1 MDEKEIA
8 ILKKSLR
15 AMIRSRTFEEKTIE
29 LYQKGIIQGSLH
41 PGIGHEA
48 IPVGVCSALNDDDY
62 LFPHHR
68 GLGYFMFRG
77 TDPKSIMAEWF
88 GKKTGICGGKGGVTH
103 AADNA
108 RHIFGL
114 NGIVGGNLPIAMGL
128 ALAMKMREAK
138 QVVVCFFGD
147 GAVNQGSFHES
158 ANLASL
164 WKVPLVYICENNQ
177 YAISASVEM
186 SSAVPD
192 LEKRTS
198 AYGIPGIAV
207 DGMDVL
213 EVYKAASEAVSR
225 ARVGGGPSFLNC
237 KTYRYFGHS
246 MSDKRVY
253 RTRKEEEEWTN
264 RDPVR
269 NTAERLIE
277 AGVLG
282 QKDVD
287 KLEEDAKLEMEEA
300 VRFAQESLPPTEE
313 DLYKNVYFHSQKS
326 GGDYA

>member
-1 MDEKEIA
+1 MRDVKVCR
-8 ILKKSLR
+8 KSLR
-15 AMIRSRTFEEKTIE
+15 AMVRSRKFEEKTIE
-29 LYQKGIIQGSLH
+29 LYQKGIILGSLH

-48 IPVGVCSALNDDDY
+48 VPAGVCSALNDDDY

-88 GKKTGICGGKGGVTH
+88 AKKTGICGGKGGVTH
-103 AADNA
+103 AADGA

-128 ALAMKMREAK
+128 ALALKMKGTK

-147 GAVNQGSFHES
+147 GAVNQGGFHES

-164 WKVPLVYICENNQ
+164 WKVPLVYVCENNQ

-186 SSAVPD
+186 SSAVPE
-192 LEKRTS
+192 LEKRAA
-198 AYGIPGIAV
+198 AYGIPGVAV

-213 EVYKAASEAVSR
+213 EVYKAAGEAVSR
-225 ARVGGGPSFLNC
+225 ARADGGPSFLNC
-237 KTYRYFGHS
+237 RTYRFFGHS

-253 RTRKEEEEWTN
+253 RTREEEEQWTK

-269 NTAERLIE
+269 NTADRLIE
-277 AGVLG
+277 AGALE
-282 QKDVD
+282 QKDV
-287 KLEEDAKLEMEEA
+287 KKIEEEAGLEMEEA
-300 VRFAQESLPPTEE
+300 VRFARESPPPTEE
-313 DLYKNVYFHSQKS
+313 DLYKNVYFS
-326 GGDYA
+326 

>member
-8 ILKKSLR
+8 ILRKSLR
-15 AMIRSRTFEEKTIE
+15 EMIRSRKFEEKTIE
-29 LYQKGIIQGSLH
+29 LYQKGMILGSLH

-48 IPVGVCSALNDDDY
+48 VPVGVCSALNDDDY

-77 TDPKSIMAEWF
+77 TDPKRIMAEWF
-88 GKKTGICGGKGGVTH
+88 AKKTGICGGKGGVTH
-103 AADNA
+103 AADGA

-128 ALAMKMREAK
+128 ALALKMRGSK

-147 GAVNQGSFHES
+147 GAVNQGGFHES

-164 WKVPLVYICENNQ
+164 WKVPLVYVCENNQ

-192 LEKRTS
+192 LEKRAA
-198 AYGIPGIAV
+198 AYGIPGMAV

-213 EVYKAASEAVSR
+213 KVYKAAGEAVSR
-225 ARVGGGPSFLNC
+225 ARAGGGPGFLNC
-237 KTYRYFGHS
+237 RTYRFFGHS

-253 RTRKEEEEWTN
+253 RTREEEEQWIN
-264 RDPVR
+264 RDPIR
-269 NTAERLIE
+269 NTANRLIE
-277 AGVLG
+277 AGALG

-287 KLEEDAKLEMEEA
+287 GMKEEAGMEMEEA
-300 VRFAQESLPPTEE
+300 VRFARESPPPAEE
-313 DLYKNVYFHSQKS
+313 DLYRNVYFS
-326 GGDYA
+326 